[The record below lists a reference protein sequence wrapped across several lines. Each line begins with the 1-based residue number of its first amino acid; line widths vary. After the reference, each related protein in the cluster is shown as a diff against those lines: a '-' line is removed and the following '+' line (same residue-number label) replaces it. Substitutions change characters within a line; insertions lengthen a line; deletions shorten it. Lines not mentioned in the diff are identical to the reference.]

1 MLRTAGV
8 TSGNA
13 EDVTGPY
20 RGWLLG
26 HFIPGAD
33 HPLTT
38 TDVEVQW
45 ANLPAG
51 TRRAEWGYNAQAHTL
66 AILVRGSFHLHF
78 PQREVRLEREG
89 DYVLWEPGVPHY
101 WEAEE
106 DTLIFTVRWPS
117 LPGTKARSARA
128 RDWRA
133 ATASPSSTRRGPS
146 TATIAARSRCC
157 SPISARTTSPFCAGC
172 G

>member
-1 MLRTAGV
+1 MQRTPGV
-8 TSGNA
+8 TTGNA
-13 EDVTGPY
+13 EDETGPY

-26 HFIPGAD
+26 HFIPGED

-51 TRRAEWGYNAQAHTL
+51 TKRAEWGYNVQAHTL
-66 AILVRGSFHLHF
+66 AILVRGQFHLYFHE
-78 PQREVRLEREG
+78 REVLLTREG

-101 WEAEE
+101 WEAER

-117 LPGTKARSARA
+117 LPGDSLPW
-128 RDWRA
+128 DSQ
-133 ATASPSSTRRGPS
+133 ASHTHEPGR
-146 TATIAARSRCC
+146 
-157 SPISARTTSPFCAGC
+157 
-172 G
+172 